1 MQEFRHTYTEWGYG
15 VDKNVGKD
23 ASVVDYIIS
32 SPSLIRSLI
41 DFQVLDFDS
50 ILSDVH
56 CPLFLHIN
64 GFGEGSSDCKETIK
78 GNASEWVHKKV
89 I

>member
-1 MQEFRHTYTEWGYG
+1 MGLMR
-15 VDKNVGKD
+15 VDKDVGLFTCKD
-23 ASVVDYIIS
+23 ASAVDYIIA

-56 CPLFLHIN
+56 CPLVLHID
-64 GFGEGSSDCKETIK
+64 GF
-78 GNASEWVHKKV
+78 W
-89 I
+89 